1 VIIMNEVER
10 KQAEEFWETT
20 NKALAARKGPLVH
33 VNMRLPRE
41 VVDFY
46 KQEPNYTKAMREALA
61 KVMRMKKKIQEAQD
75 DTTGSD

>member
-1 VIIMNEVER
+1 MNEVER

-20 NKALAARKGPLVH
+20 NKALAARKEPLVH

-61 KVMRMKKKIQEAQD
+61 RVMHMRKKENED
-75 DTTGSD
+75 DR

>member
-1 VIIMNEVER
+1 MNEVQ
-10 KQAEEFWETT
+10 K
-20 NKALAARKGPLVH
+20 KPMVH
-33 VNMRLPRE
+33 VNVRLPQE

-61 KVMRMKKKIQEAQD
+61 KVMRMKKKIQEDQD

>member
-1 VIIMNEVER
+1 MNEVER
-10 KQAEEFWETT
+10 KQAE
-20 NKALAARKGPLVH
+20 RKEPLVH

-61 KVMRMKKKIQEAQD
+61 RVMHMRMKEND
-75 DTTGSD
+75 DER